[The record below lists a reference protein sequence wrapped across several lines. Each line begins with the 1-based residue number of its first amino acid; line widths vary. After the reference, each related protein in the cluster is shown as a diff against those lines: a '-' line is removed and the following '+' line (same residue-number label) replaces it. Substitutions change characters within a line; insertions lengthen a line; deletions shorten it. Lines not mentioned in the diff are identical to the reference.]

1 MDQPAI
7 LHFLQSGK
15 LKEETLVSRTVWSS
29 AVPVSVRKAG
39 MGSESRLLSF
49 LVMHAQSSFIWLTVS
64 LLDDFLLKNTSG
76 EKYFSLC
83 L

>member
-7 LHFLQSGK
+7 LHFLQGGK

-29 AVPVSVRKAG
+29 AVPVSVCKPG
-39 MGSESRLLSF
+39 TGSESRLLSF
-49 LVMHAQSSFIWLTVS
+49 LVIHVQSSFIWLTIS
-64 LLDDFLLKNTSG
+64 LLDAFLLKNVFG